1 MDVKPDPQR
10 LATWEALIRTI
21 GSLMTT
27 FEKELLDAKDLPLP
41 WYDVLIQ
48 LSAAPEG
55 RLRIQSLANSVVLS
69 NSGLTRLLDRMERAG
84 LVRREP
90 SPEDRRGYYA
100 IITDQGSQLYS
111 CAKPIHEQGIHRHF
125 TQYLSEADVRALRAV
140 IKKVRHGNELPDLGA
155 VEEQ

>member
-1 MDVKPDPQR
+1 MDVNPDSQKM
-10 LATWEALIRTI
+10 ATWEALIRTV
-21 GSLMTT
+21 GSLLKT
-27 FEKELLDAKDLPLP
+27 FEQELQEAEALPLS

-48 LSAAPEG
+48 LSAASEG
-55 RLRIQSLANSVVLS
+55 RLRMQALTNSVVLS

-111 CAKPIHEQGIHRHF
+111 RSKRIHEQGIHEHF
-125 TQYLSEADVRALRAV
+125 TLYLNEADVQALRAV
-140 IKKVRHGNELPDLGA
+140 IEKVRHGNGLPDLKA
-155 VEEQ
+155 LWEQ